1 MHQMIFV
8 NLPVADLARSRA
20 FFTALGYRFNEQ
32 FCDPER
38 ALCLALGDNIYAM
51 LLKPEFFATF
61 TPNGVSTGGNEALLA
76 VSADSREQV
85 DRLADAAIAAGG
97 TEVRRE
103 DQGFMYGRSYADPDG
118 HVWELMWMDPTVAAA
133 GGDAAVVD
141 GAGTPAAGGAAAGG
155 AAAPDSAGSEPA
167 AAAAASVPA

>member
-1 MHQMIFV
+1 MHRMIFV
-8 NLPVADLARSRA
+8 NLPVADLERSRA

-61 TPNGVSTGGNEALLA
+61 TPNGVSAGGNEALLA
-76 VSADSREQV
+76 VAADSREQV

-103 DQGFMYGRSYADPDG
+103 DQGFMYGRSYADLDG
-118 HVWELMWMDPTVAAA
+118 HVWELMWMDPRVAAA
-133 GGDAAVVD
+133 GGDPAAVD
-141 GAGTPAAGGAAAGG
+141 AAHTPAADGAAVT
-155 AAAPDSAGSEPA
+155 PDSAGSEPA
-167 AAAAASVPA
+167 AAAAASASA